1 MAKDRYDRVM
11 IQTLVIRIVCPD
23 RTGLIAAVT
32 GRLFDIG
39 ADLGDTAFQAVAGRA
54 EFSVVCQLPDSI
66 EAAGLQADLAALP
79 DLAGGRISVEPP
91 GEGADARV
99 THRIAVSGGDR
110 PGLIA
115 RLSEVFGQYDAN
127 IVRLDANRIPGP
139 EGGRYVTRFAVTIPP
154 ARVQVCLATVA
165 NTAGELRLS
174 CHWEEA

>member
-1 MAKDRYDRVM
+1 MIMAM
-11 IQTLVIRIVCPD
+11 TQTLVIRIVCSD

-32 GRLFDIG
+32 GQLFDIG

-54 EFSVVCQLPDSI
+54 EFSAVCQLPDSV
-66 EAAGLQADLAALP
+66 EAAALRADLTALP
-79 DLAGGRISVEPP
+79 DLAGGQVTVESPH
-91 GEGADARV
+91 ADADAQV
-99 THRIAVSGGDR
+99 THRIVVSGGDR

-127 IVRLDANRIPGP
+127 IVRLDANRIPGAN
-139 EGGRYVTRFAVTIPP
+139 GGRYVTRLAVTIPP
-154 ARVQVCLATVA
+154 ARAQACLATVV

>member
-1 MAKDRYDRVM
+1 MM
-11 IQTLVIRIVCPD
+11 PGMSQTLAIRIDCPD

-39 ADLGDTAFQAVAGRA
+39 ADLGDTAFHAVAGRA
-54 EFSVVCQLPDSI
+54 EFSTLCHLPDSVTV
-66 EAAGLQADLAALP
+66 EEVRGELAALP
-79 DLAGGRISVEPP
+79 DLAGGQIRVEAQ
-91 GEGADARV
+91 GEAADSPLS
-99 THRIAVSGGDR
+99 HRIVVSGGDR

-139 EGGRYVTRFAVTIPP
+139 NGGRYVTRLAVAIPP
-154 ARVQVCLATVA
+154 ARARACLATVV
-165 NTAGELRLS
+165 NTAGELHLS